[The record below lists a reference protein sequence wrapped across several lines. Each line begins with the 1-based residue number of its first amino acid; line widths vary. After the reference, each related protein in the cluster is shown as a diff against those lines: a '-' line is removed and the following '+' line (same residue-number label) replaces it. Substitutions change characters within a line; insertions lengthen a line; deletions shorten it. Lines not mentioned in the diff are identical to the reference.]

1 MNQADVAGAVITAVG
16 AVWLLLVLASDRP
29 SPDRKERVDSG
40 APLAAALDWAHRARG
55 KALVVAGTIL
65 VVGIALWLA
74 P

>member
-16 AVWLLLVLASDRP
+16 GVWLLLVLAGGRP

-40 APLAAALDWAHRARG
+40 APLAVALDWAHRARG

>member
-16 AVWLLLVLASDRP
+16 VVWLLVVLAGGRP
-29 SPDRKERVDSG
+29 SPRRRERVDAG
-40 APLAAALDWAHRARG
+40 APLALALAWAHRSRG
-55 KALVVAGTIL
+55 KALVIAGTML